1 MRPASRWL
9 SLAAVLCASAA
20 PGALATAAWADSGVS
35 SVLASNWYWQEQ
47 DNVTPAGGPAGIPAG
62 APSPAPRLPDG
73 DLAVGYTNQVDKV
86 TALNFDVTSLPK
98 NAVVTRFAVTM
109 PVDQS
114 AHNLAN

>member
-20 PGALATAAWADSGVS
+20 PGTLATAAWADSGVS

-47 DNVTPAGGPAGIPAG
+47 DNVTPAGAPAGLPVGAPDPASGIPAG
-62 APSPAPRLPDG
+62 HLGGGHP
-73 DLAVGYTNQVDKV
+73 NQADKV
-86 TALNFDVTSLPK
+86 AALNFDVTGLPQ
-98 NAVVTRFAVTM
+98 NAVVTKFAVTM

-114 AHNLAN
+114 AHNL